1 MLVRT
6 ALFVGMYPNPVSP
19 YRNIFFQN
27 IIFALADKGVDCTVI
42 SPVPITKYGKSI
54 LNIPRETFHI
64 SPSGERIKVY
74 YPRYISASSKQIGK
88 YNTEKLSENLFEES
102 VMRQLKKVSR
112 SFDFVYGHFFLYGGL
127 AAVKVGQYLKIPSF
141 IAYGECDFDSQVK
154 QTYGVP
160 SQKQLKSL
168 TGIISVSSKNTN
180 ELKSLNMVPTVP
192 ILTAPN
198 STDLSLFYPRE
209 KTKCREQLGIPKDIF
224 VVGFVGGFIS
234 RKGDKRLLKAVNQL
248 EDVYVAYAGRGDDP
262 PVGEKVIFCE
272 TLDHEMVS
280 VFLNTLDIFVLPTL
294 SEGSC
299 NAIVEAMACGIPIIS
314 SDLPFNDDALDSN
327 NSIRINPNSI
337 ESIKK
342 AITKLKNNDE
352 LRLKLKQNA
361 LDKSQ
366 SFEIGNR
373 AAKILSFIEECR
385 EAYI

>member
-64 SPSGERIKVY
+64 SPSGKRIKVY